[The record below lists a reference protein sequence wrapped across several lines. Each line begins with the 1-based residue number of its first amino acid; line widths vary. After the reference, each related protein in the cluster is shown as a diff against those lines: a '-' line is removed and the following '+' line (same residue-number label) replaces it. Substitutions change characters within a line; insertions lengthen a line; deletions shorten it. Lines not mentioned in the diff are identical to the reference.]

1 MEMDCRN
8 LSDCSFALEHLESTQ
23 AGLPSDDAHILK
35 VLFAFVNENCS
46 CRIKGLGHTARR
58 LLTPQKSAHCVFKE
72 TFDCVSQS
80 RGSISMCF
88 VVFDCVW

>member
-1 MEMDCRN
+1 MTV
-8 LSDCSFALEHLESTQ
+8 ALKHLESTKA

-58 LLTPQKSAHCVFKE
+58 LLARQK
-72 TFDCVSQS
+72 
-80 RGSISMCF
+80 
-88 VVFDCVW
+88 